1 MIPENL
7 YTLLQGSKFPLK
19 EGLVNPEKKSE
30 MLLKFS
36 LLASSKSLAASWAG
50 FGANP
55 PCRLKTGRSL
65 LKKLHFI
72 SGSSANSC
80 CIRCGFADC
89 VSCCNRLSSDPT
101 SCILGCTPVTTEDVL
116 LWLDPIIADLE
127 SFS

>member
-1 MIPENL
+1 MSSERGPC
-7 YTLLQGSKFPLK
+7 Q
-19 EGLVNPEKKSE
+19 PEKKSE

-55 PCRLKTGRSL
+55 LCRLKIGRSL

-72 SGSSANSC
+72 SGSSANGC

-89 VSCCNRLSSDPT
+89 MSCCNRLSSDPR

-116 LWLDPIIADLE
+116 WWLDLKIAN
-127 SFS
+127 S